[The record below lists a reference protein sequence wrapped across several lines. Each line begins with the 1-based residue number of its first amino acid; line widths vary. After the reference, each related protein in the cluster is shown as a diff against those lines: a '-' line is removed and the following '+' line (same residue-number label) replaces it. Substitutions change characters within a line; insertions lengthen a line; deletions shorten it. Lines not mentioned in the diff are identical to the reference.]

1 MGRRFVAVEVSQ
13 SVTLEE
19 FKASIMREIDFIS
32 EIELIRVCTF
42 HKCVDGGGQ
51 HFQHLIYKVCDYF
64 SL

>member
-1 MGRRFVAVEVSQ
+1 
-13 SVTLEE
+13 
-19 FKASIMREIDFIS
+19 MREIDFIS